1 MPYIVTLSNG
11 AKIENLSYNGSCF
24 ETQQKITPDMFTD
37 GLSPVIVS
45 NGVDPDIVYKN
56 ACLIY
61 VGGIDTTPEDD
72 DETLTYLFRFDE
84 VTNQKET
91 EGIKFLAENLLSDEQ
106 AAKAP
111 FLFDDWDPNDVAY
124 TAEVSKVRYNGL
136 LYKCL
141 QSHTSQISWNPKDA
155 NSLWVR
161 IDDPAEEWPEWR
173 QPEGAHDAYAKG
185 AKVTHNE
192 KHWISDVD
200 NNVWEPGVYGW
211 TESPIE
217 TEGTA

>member
-1 MPYIVTLSNG
+1 MKLTLKDGTVYENVIREGNVFYTKTKIDKNTLEKNSMHLVIEDNGTTSIIDAFSLNSFGEKDTDDGEKLYIFSINIL
-11 AKIENLSYNGSCF
+11 
-24 ETQQKITPDMFTD
+24 
-37 GLSPVIVS
+37 
-45 NGVDPDIVYKN
+45 DI
-56 ACLIY
+56 
-61 VGGIDTTPEDD
+61 
-72 DETLTYLFRFDE
+72 DE
-84 VTNQKET
+84 VNE
-91 EGIKFLAENLLSDEQ
+91 EIALKFIAENILTDDQ
-106 AAKAP
+106 ALHVAYI
-111 FLFDDWDPNDVAY
+111 FDDWNPNSVRY
-124 TAEVSKVRYNGL
+124 TQDVSKVQYKNE

-173 QPEGAHDAYAKG
+173 QPEGAHDAYPKG

-192 KHWISDVD
+192 KHWTSDVD

-217 TEGTA
+217 TEATV

>member
-1 MPYIVTLSNG
+1 MKLTLKDGTVYENVIREG
-11 AKIENLSYNGSCF
+11 NVFYTKTKI
-24 ETQQKITPDMFTD
+24 D
-37 GLSPVIVS
+37 
-45 NGVDPDIVYKN
+45 KN
-56 ACLIY
+56 ALEKNSTPLVIEDN
-61 VGGIDTTPEDD
+61 GTTSIIDAFSLNSFEEQDAD
-72 DETLTYLFRFDE
+72 NGEKLYIFSINILDIDE
-84 VTNQKET
+84 VNE
-91 EGIKFLAENLLSDEQ
+91 ESALKFIAENILTDDQ
-106 AAKAP
+106 ALQVAYI
-111 FLFDDWDPNDVAY
+111 FDDWNPNSVHY
-124 TAEVSKVRYNGL
+124 TKDVSKVRYKDE

-173 QPEGAHDAYAKG
+173 HPEGAHDAYAKG
-185 AKVTHNE
+185 AKVTHNK

-217 TEGTA
+217 TEETA